1 MELFTQDSPSK
12 VLKFM
17 ELFARDSPSKVL
29 KFMELLSQDSPSKVL
44 KFMDLFAQDSP
55 SKVLMELLSQ
65 DSLETPLGG
74 QCTAVGIPKIP
85 GVKY

>member
-1 MELFTQDSPSK
+1 MELIAQDSPSK
-12 VLKFM
+12 VLHFM

-29 KFMELLSQDSPSKVL
+29 RFME
-44 KFMDLFAQDSP
+44 LFAQDSP